1 MSSWNS
7 TSFSTPQNR
16 EKKKIARHEV
26 RSPNENYHVW
36 LVFETRDKILLSHPE
51 TSLTSPRLLP
61 LRRSRRSYQNYRS
74 SRNDCGDRG
83 DPDDHRETRLQF
95 YRRCNNLL
103 DQVHPS
109 YYLLSVV
116 YKRPHRILVW
126 TCLKKLQLSDDTAFL
141 VKKDPSFNSVKSGPQ
156 ANI

>member
-16 EKKKIARHEV
+16 EKKKIARHKV
-26 RSPNENYHVW
+26 CSPKKNHHVW

-83 DPDDHRETRLQF
+83 DPGDHMETRLHF
-95 YRRCNNLL
+95 YRRCNLL

-109 YYLLSVV
+109 YYLLSVI
-116 YKRPHRILVW
+116 YKRAHRILVW
-126 TCLKKLQLSDDTAFL
+126 TCPKKLQLSDDTAFL
-141 VKKDPSFNSVKSGPQ
+141 LKMTLL
-156 ANI
+156 

>member
-26 RSPNENYHVW
+26 RSPNKNHHVW

-74 SRNDCGDRG
+74 SRNDFGDRG
-83 DPDDHRETRLQF
+83 DPDDHRETRL
-95 YRRCNNLL
+95 
-103 DQVHPS
+103 
-109 YYLLSVV
+109 
-116 YKRPHRILVW
+116 
-126 TCLKKLQLSDDTAFL
+126 
-141 VKKDPSFNSVKSGPQ
+141 
-156 ANI
+156 